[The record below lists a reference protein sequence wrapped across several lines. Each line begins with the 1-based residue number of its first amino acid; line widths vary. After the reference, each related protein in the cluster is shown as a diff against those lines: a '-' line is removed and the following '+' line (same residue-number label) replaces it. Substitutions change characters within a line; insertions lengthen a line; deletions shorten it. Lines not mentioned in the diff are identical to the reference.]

1 MGEDVKY
8 YLDGIARTDPR
19 ILARSITIVENNL
32 PLSKALLMALEQRQD
47 IPVIGFTGPPG
58 AGKSTLVE
66 ALVKEIIMQ
75 GKRIAI
81 VAVDPSSPFN
91 RGSLLG
97 DRVRMGSLYNHPQV
111 FIRSMASRGAL
122 GGLSEKTIEVTD
134 LLRAARFDY
143 IFVETVGVGQSE
155 IDIAALADLIFL
167 VLVPESGDE
176 IQQVKSGVMEIA
188 DVFIVN
194 KSDRPGAARFVRD
207 LERTLKMSD
216 KPNLVIS
223 TVANEKEGID
233 QVIPILNTYSERDLN
248 KRVDTTTEKAWRL
261 IQQKRMA
268 QIDRMDLRHKIQKL
282 IENPTYN
289 LYRFIDN
296 EY

>member
-1 MGEDVKY
+1 
-8 YLDGIARTDPR
+8 
-19 ILARSITIVENNL
+19 
-32 PLSKALLMALEQRQD
+32 
-47 IPVIGFTGPPG
+47 
-58 AGKSTLVE
+58 
-66 ALVKEIIMQ
+66 
-75 GKRIAI
+75 
-81 VAVDPSSPFN
+81 
-91 RGSLLG
+91 
-97 DRVRMGSLYNHPQV
+97 
-111 FIRSMASRGAL
+111 
-122 GGLSEKTIEVTD
+122 
-134 LLRAARFDY
+134 
-143 IFVETVGVGQSE
+143 
-155 IDIAALADLIFL
+155 
-167 VLVPESGDE
+167 
-176 IQQVKSGVMEIA
+176 VKSGVMEIA